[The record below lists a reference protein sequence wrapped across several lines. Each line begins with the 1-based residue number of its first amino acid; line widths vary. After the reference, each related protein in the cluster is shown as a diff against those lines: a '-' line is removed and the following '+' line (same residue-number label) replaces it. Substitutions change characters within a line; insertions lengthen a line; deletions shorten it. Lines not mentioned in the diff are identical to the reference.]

1 MVATKLKE
9 LRKEHK
15 LTQNTVSALL
25 NISREAYSMYENNKR
40 QLNYESL
47 CTISNFYNVSLDYLF
62 GRSDTPELHEALSK
76 DEFTLLLQYRELDAR
91 GKEIILAITRLEYER
106 RDKEAGSESK
116 TNNTATICS

>member
-1 MVATKLKE
+1 MVATRLKE

-47 CTISNFYNVSLDYLF
+47 CIISNFYHVSLDYLF
-62 GRSDTPELHEALSK
+62 GRSDTPELLEALSK
-76 DEFTLLLQYRELDAR
+76 DESTLLLQYRELDAR
-91 GKEIILAITRLEYER
+91 GKENVLAIARLEHER
-106 RDKEAGSESK
+106 KIN
-116 TNNTATICS
+116 NNTGTIEVSSTN